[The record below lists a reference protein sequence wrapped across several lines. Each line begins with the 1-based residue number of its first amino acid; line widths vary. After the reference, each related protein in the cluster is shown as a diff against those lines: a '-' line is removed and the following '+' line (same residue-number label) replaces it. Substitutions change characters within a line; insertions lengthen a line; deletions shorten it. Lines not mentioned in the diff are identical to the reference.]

1 MKKLITICAACV
13 AAIALSGCAILLGGP
28 PVVCVFG
35 NMLIN
40 TRVSTAYLYLITNAP
55 EEIEVDLP
63 FFYADNTNQYGN
75 AKYSKEQG
83 SSLITLSNNDI
94 EMTFFS
100 TPYEGI
106 YQDLSIEPPQEAS
119 DSQKNSELLS
129 IFYSGL
135 ANESSNI
142 VFASQ
147 ADRDAEVI
155 YDPFKHIS
163 YKCFAAKSKFEMSGS
178 LYDICGAVRLSKK
191 GSVVLLD
198 FRTNQISREK
208 LKKKMLETIHSVQF
222 RAEQQ

>member
-13 AAIALSGCAILLGGP
+13 AAIALSGCAILLGAP
-28 PVVCVFG
+28 MTFKAFG
-35 NMLIN
+35 GMAVK
-40 TRVSTAYLYLITNAP
+40 TRVSTAYLYITTDAP
-55 EEIEVDLP
+55 EEIEVDVP
-63 FFYADNTNQYGN
+63 FFSTDNTNLYGN

-106 YQDLSIEPPQEAS
+106 YQDLSKEPPQEAS

-129 IFYSGL
+129 IIYSGL